1 MKVSIRNFLFFT
13 ILCVTLLY
21 SCGNPEL
28 ENKVQTLE
36 KQNRELQTELQLK
49 DSLTKVFG
57 KTIQEIDQNIQT
69 ILTERKAI
77 QVNIQ
82 NNLENKKT
90 VEKSVIEKI
99 QLINSLLYQNEK
111 LIDSLSELLSQSKV
125 QMVELKSTINILR
138 REIEQK
144 NNEIA
149 QLKQELVKKNF
160 KIEDLN
166 RTLDSL
172 MFEHQI
178 QEEVIAMQSK
188 EISTAYYCIGS
199 KKELL
204 KNNIISKEGG
214 VIGLGKTMKLSD
226 DFNQA
231 YFTEINVFETRLI
244 PIFAKKAEILTT
256 HPSGSYK
263 FVTRDDIVQHLEIID
278 PKKFWKASKYL
289 VIETK

>member
-1 MKVSIRNFLFFT
+1 MFLILVVSCN
-13 ILCVTLLY
+13 
-21 SCGNPEL
+21 SPEL
-28 ENKVQTLE
+28 ENKVKTLE
-36 KQNRELQTELQLK
+36 QQNRQLQNELQLK

-57 KTIQEIDQNIQT
+57 KTIQEIDKNIQA

-77 QVNIQ
+77 QINVQ
-82 NNLENKKT
+82 NNLEHRKD
-90 VEKSVIEKI
+90 VEQSVIEKI

-111 LIDSLSELLSQSKV
+111 LLDSLSDLLAKNQV

-172 MFEHQI
+172 MFEQEI
-178 QEEVIAMQSK
+178 QQEVIAMQSK

-226 DFNQA
+226 DFNQE
-231 YFTEINVFETRLI
+231 YFTEINIFETQLI
-244 PIFAKKAEILTT
+244 PVFAKKAEVLTT
-256 HPSGSYK
+256 HPSESYK
-263 FVTRDDIVQHLEIID
+263 FIYRDDIVQHLEITN
-278 PKKFWKASKYL
+278 PKSFWKASKYL